1 MKNLSIQ
8 FLILLLALIGVIK
21 MQRTLKEEIK
31 FLERILSENSN
42 SILFA
47 RLSDAYLKAD
57 RVDDAIELCE
67 FGVKK
72 HPAYVTGHFILGKC
86 YLQKKLFDQ
95 AEKEL
100 KRAILYDPQYIAA
113 HREYAELM
121 AQIGWH
127 TTCEMAYEEI
137 IRIDPINEKAKKRLE
152 DLKKQFFH
160 QQEQKKEHKT
170 KFAIKEVDEIL
181 PSRTEQIQEETEI
194 VEEKNDYFGLDL
206 DIPEEQAEEDTMN
219 IPDESDASMELLE
232 DIFRD
237 TTIPDLG
244 AEEHFYPEKNVNQD
258 VEPESKKAAEQAAPF
273 EEPIKTP
280 KFKPSPF
287 QELEEQL
294 YPEER
299 IKQDVEPE
307 ITTPAEENTKTPGF
321 EPSPLQESEEQIE
334 PDESIKQDVESELK
348 SSAEMESSEDVLY
361 GFESE
366 KAREQKQNDIF
377 KLVPEIESE
386 EKDVEISIEPSRSES
401 EVDDR
406 PIQVGDETH
415 TQTPDK
421 ESQIN
426 EKEKIVTPTLG
437 EIYAAQHQYSKAI
450 SVYELLMKND
460 PDNETYKQKIDYLYK
475 KSEESKNE

>member
-1 MKNLSIQ
+1 MKNPSIQ
-8 FLILLLALIGVIK
+8 FIILLLALIGAIK
-21 MQRTLKEEIK
+21 MQKSLKEEIK

-42 SILFA
+42 SVLFA

-67 FGVKK
+67 LGVKK
-72 HPAYVTGHFILGKC
+72 HPAYVTGHFILGEC

-100 KRAILYDPQYIAA
+100 KRTILYDPQYIAA

-127 TTCEMAYEEI
+127 TTCETTYEEI

-152 DLKKQFFH
+152 ELKKQFFP
-160 QQEQKKEHKT
+160 QQGQKKEHET
-170 KFAIKEVDEIL
+170 KFAIKEIDDTFL
-181 PSRTEQIQEETEI
+181 SSTEQIHKETEI
-194 VEEKNDYFGLDL
+194 VEEKIDNFDLDL
-206 DIPEEQAEEDTMN
+206 DIPEEQAEVDTMN

-237 TTIPDLG
+237 TTISDLG
-244 AEEHFYPEKNVNQD
+244 AEEHFYPEKNVNQN
-258 VEPESKKAAEQAAPF
+258 VEPESKKPAEQAAPF

-280 KFKPSPF
+280 QFEPSPF
-287 QELEEQL
+287 QK
-294 YPEER
+294 P
-299 IKQDVEPE
+299 
-307 ITTPAEENTKTPGF
+307 
-321 EPSPLQESEEQIE
+321 EEQIE
-334 PDESIKQDVESELK
+334 PEESIKPDAESELK
-348 SSAEMESSEDVLY
+348 NPAETETSEYPFY

-366 KAREQKQNDIF
+366 KASEQKQDDIF

-386 EKDVEISIEPSRSES
+386 EKDVEISIEQPQSEP
-401 EVDDR
+401 EVDDG
-406 PIQVGDETH
+406 PIQVGDETP

-426 EKEKIVTPTLG
+426 DKEKIVTPTLG
-437 EIYAAQHQYSKAI
+437 EIYVAQHQYSKAI
-450 SVYELLMKND
+450 SVYELLMKKD
-460 PDNETYKQKIDYLYK
+460 PDNESYKQKIDYLYIK
-475 KSEESKNE
+475 LEESQNE

>member
-1 MKNLSIQ
+1 MKKQ
-8 FLILLLALIGVIK
+8 
-21 MQRTLKEEIK
+21 
-31 FLERILSENSN
+31 
-42 SILFA
+42 
-47 RLSDAYLKAD
+47 
-57 RVDDAIELCE
+57 
-67 FGVKK
+67 
-72 HPAYVTGHFILGKC
+72 
-86 YLQKKLFDQ
+86 
-95 AEKEL
+95 
-100 KRAILYDPQYIAA
+100 
-113 HREYAELM
+113 
-121 AQIGWH
+121 
-127 TTCEMAYEEI
+127 
-137 IRIDPINEKAKKRLE
+137 KKRLE

-160 QQEQKKEHKT
+160 QQEQKKEHET
-170 KFAIKEVDEIL
+170 KFAIKEVDDIL
-181 PSRTEQIQEETEI
+181 PSRSEQIQEETEI
-194 VEEKNDYFGLDL
+194 VEEKIDNFKLDL
-206 DIPEEQAEEDTMN
+206 DIPEEQAEVDTMN

-258 VEPESKKAAEQAAPF
+258 VEPESKKPAEQAAPF

-299 IKQDVEPE
+299 IKQYVEPE
-307 ITTPAEENTKTPGF
+307 ISTPTEESTKAPGF
-321 EPSPLQESEEQIE
+321 EPSYFQESEEQIE

-348 SSAEMESSEDVLY
+348 SPAEMESSEDALY
-361 GFESE
+361 GFERE
-366 KAREQKQNDIF
+366 KASEQKQDDIF

-386 EKDVEISIEPSRSES
+386 EKDVEISIEPSCSES

-406 PIQVGDETH
+406 SIQVGNETH

-450 SVYELLMKND
+450 SVYELLMKKD

-475 KSEESKNE
+475 KLEESREN